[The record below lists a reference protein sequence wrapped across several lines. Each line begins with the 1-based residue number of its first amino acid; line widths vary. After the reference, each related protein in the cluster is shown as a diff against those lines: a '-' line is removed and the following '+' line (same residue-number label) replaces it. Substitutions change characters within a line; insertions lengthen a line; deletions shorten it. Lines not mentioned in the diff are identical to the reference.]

1 MAANIRVI
9 VIALRCPA
17 PRSSGRTA
25 RNSAPGVARDESGTD
40 PKSDRHFMVKLG
52 FGECSIG
59 KMLALPMR
67 GVEGESARGC
77 GIVTYQ
83 NQLKIRAFDGI
94 GAPGRSIFLSGFN
107 TENSEGGHREHRE
120 IQREREMTRRLF
132 SVPSVLNVLQL
143 WNAELLVRLPKD
155 GDFFRRFIA

>member
-94 GAPGRSIFLSGFN
+94 GAPGRSIFFSGFN
-107 TENSEGGHREHRE
+107 TENSEGGHREHKEIQTERE
-120 IQREREMTRRLF
+120 IRVTSTLLCALCVKCLTTVECGTSSTPSQR
-132 SVPSVLNVLQL
+132 
-143 WNAELLVRLPKD
+143 W
-155 GDFFRRFIA
+155 RFL